1 MGGDNIYTSC
11 KSFAKDIFT
20 KTKGIT
26 HNSIIKNGK
35 YVYSA
40 AQQKDLKEL
49 SEFANAP
56 IIDFNLI
63 DEIDSESMYEIY
75 EHMKKGEAAI
85 EKAGLFTQMRFKDCM
100 ENFDFPL
107 N

>member
-1 MGGDNIYTSC
+1 MV
-11 KSFAKDIFT
+11 
-20 KTKGIT
+20 KTNTTEK
-26 HNSIIKNGK
+26 NMNGK
-35 YVYSA
+35 YVYSD

-63 DEIDSESMYEIY
+63 DEADSETMYEIY
-75 EHMKKGEAAI
+75 EHMRKGEAAI
-85 EKAGLFTQMRFKDCM
+85 KEAGLFTQARFKDCM
-100 ENFDFPL
+100 EAFDFPL